1 MSGMEVSCREQ
12 TAVADRRSRTRSIG
26 SLDTISSGE
35 APRARAARFFSFS
48 KDVPK
53 GRGKTGSEYLG
64 TACKT
69 NNLGMDANVRGKK
82 GGTAAPRPCTLL
94 RPRDLQ
100 RKNRK
105 VLG

>member
-1 MSGMEVSCREQ
+1 MSKLRLQTEGQGREVSE
-12 TAVADRRSRTRSIG
+12 AWTRFLQVKPLVHG
-26 SLDTISSGE
+26 PQD
-35 APRARAARFFSFS
+35 FFSFS